1 MAISISTDYRTN
13 KGSLTNIIDGNRN
26 TYWGAQDGQTA
37 GKSITFS
44 FSGPVTFFGITA
56 VSGSA
61 NGTQILSGTSLQ
73 VSRDG
78 VTWKN
83 VGAFD
88 GKMTSVISGL
98 KETRVMAVRI
108 FWNSGNNRKL
118 AFYEAEIDFREEYAY
133 RKVNGIWIPAEKA
146 YRNTNGRW
154 GDTSDLSDIRNRNI
168 IDHGTL

>member
-1 MAISISTDYRTN
+1 MNIAVSTDYRTN
-13 KGSLTNIIDGNRN
+13 KGPLENIIDGNRN
-26 TYWGAQDGQTA
+26 TYWGALDAQAA

-56 VSGSA
+56 VSGST

-78 VTWKN
+78 VTWKDAG
-83 VGAFD
+83 VFD
-88 GKMTSVISGL
+88 GNKISVISGL

-108 FWNSGNNRKL
+108 FWNKGINKKL
-118 AFYEAEIDFREEYAY
+118 AFYEAELAYHEEYAY
-133 RKVNGIWIPAEKA
+133 RKVNGIWIPAEKVL
-146 YRNTNGRW
+146 RNTNGRW
-154 GDTSDLSDIRNRNI
+154 GETPDLSDIRNRNI

>member
-1 MAISISTDYRTN
+1 MTISVSTDYRTN
-13 KGSLTNIIDGNRN
+13 KGSLENIIDGNRN
-26 TYWGAQDGQTA
+26 TYWGAQDAQAA

-44 FSGPVTFFGITA
+44 FSRPVTFFGITA

-83 VGAFD
+83 AGTFD

-98 KETRVMAVRI
+98 SENRIMGVRI
-108 FWNSGNNRKL
+108 YWNGSSNRKL
-118 AFYEAEIDFREEYAY
+118 AFFEAEMDLREEYAY
-133 RKVNGIWIPAEKA
+133 RKVNGVWIPAEKV

-154 GDTSDLSDIRNRNI
+154 GDTTDLSDIRNRNI
-168 IDHGTL
+168 IDQGTL